1 MKKAVIFSWAV
12 MFLLAT
18 GALAAP
24 IGVGVVVGPVVPIV
38 QADQG
43 TGFAY
48 GLKARLHLAEQLI
61 LEPNLTLGGY
71 GETTI
76 AGVGT
81 RDGSSVTHYGVDLV
95 IGGGMASIGP
105 KPLMFIG
112 GGIYN
117 VKRDGDVTVNKT
129 GWSFGL
135 GLAVGFM
142 STFDIDLRGRVNIVA
157 SEGSAS
163 KKSAEITAGATYY
176 FGS

>member
-61 LEPNLTLGGY
+61 LEPKLRLCGY
-71 GETTI
+71 G
-76 AGVGT
+76 
-81 RDGSSVTHYGVDLV
+81 
-95 IGGGMASIGP
+95 
-105 KPLMFIG
+105 
-112 GGIYN
+112 
-117 VKRDGDVTVNKT
+117 
-129 GWSFGL
+129 
-135 GLAVGFM
+135 
-142 STFDIDLRGRVNIVA
+142 
-157 SEGSAS
+157 
-163 KKSAEITAGATYY
+163 
-176 FGS
+176 